1 MHSNLCHC
9 SLLMMIVRN
18 SFDQH
23 DGDEDNEE
31 DDNYEA
37 EFKLKT
43 VKTVNS

>member
-1 MHSNLCHC
+1 
-9 SLLMMIVRN
+9 MMIVRN

-31 DDNYEA
+31 ADNYEA

>member
-1 MHSNLCHC
+1 
-9 SLLMMIVRN
+9 MMIVRN

-31 DDNYEA
+31 DEEDEEA

-43 VKTVNS
+43 VDS